1 MSTTLHQLVRD
12 QILADGPKFELPK
25 GASLDDYCDERVR
38 YVDRKLNAMTNVEL
52 LERISDALDAYNRDL
67 SVRLGL

>member
-1 MSTTLHQLVRD
+1 MRSTLHQLVRD
-12 QILADGPKFELPK
+12 QILADGPPIGGILRRLEY
-25 GASLDDYCDERVR
+25 ANTQ
-38 YVDRKLNAMTNVEL
+38 LNAMTNVEL